1 MPILN
6 DEVYTGERK
15 FKLTIRDPINAEIG
29 DGSGQATILDDE
41 PQPLIAHFTNMPSGN
56 HGETSFTFNISF
68 NQDVATQYLVMQN
81 DAMTVTNGEITR
93 AERIDGSRD
102 FWRITVQPD
111 GGADVTVLL
120 PATVSCSDTGAI
132 CTRDSHATP
141 LSNSVTHT
149 FPGTQLNAKFT
160 GLDDYHDGSTPFN
173 FTLGFSE
180 EVDTTAAEIRDH
192 ALTITGGT
200 FKTVVQK
207 DDDSTR
213 RWEVTVKPAGVDDI
227 EVSIA
232 GAIDCATD
240 GHICTSEG
248 ELLAQAVTQY
258 STGPELISVSD
269 ATVREAD
276 GAELVFTVSIPE
288 VWFGPDITVDYAT
301 SHGTATADDYT
312 PTSGTLDFRW
322 HKSLIV
328 TVPVLTDT
336 ITEDAETITLT
347 LSNPVNVVIADGE
360 ATGTIQDAE
369 PVAARP
375 PDSQPTGL
383 PVITGAF
390 RADEPLTADTSA
402 IIDANGL
409 DEVSYSYQWIMS
421 TNGSDADLS
430 GATASTYTPNN
441 DQVGNTFK
449 VRVSF
454 TDDDDYAHT
463 LTSEATI
470 PLTQPTDTIV
480 WSADMLVVEYSSI
493 SIGAASADLFTNI
506 GGTRS
511 LSIQSLW
518 SYVPDQDLRLA
529 FNEALDDAD
538 DLSLIVGELQLEFP
552 PNSSGNGSFKW
563 TAVDVDWQDGQT
575 ITVRIVPTSSLQETP
590 TPNTAAAGQP
600 TITGTPQVGQVLTA
614 DTSQVT
620 DADGL
625 LTVSYLYQWIAD
637 DVDITNATGPTYTLS
652 SADQGKPVKVKV
664 SFNDD
669 RNNPETLTSI
679 ATEPV
684 AARPNTPANGAP
696 SMQGVLQDQGRLTA
710 DIAGIID
717 ADGLT
722 SATFAYQW
730 MRVDDG
736 SPSDIAGQT
745 GSTYSLTSSDV
756 GQRVQLQ
763 VTFTDDRGFSES
775 LTSAVTSR
783 VTDSSST
790 RKLLWLATIVPN
802 DQDSQITDYTYDG
815 STDAPVLS
823 PAAFT
828 ADQDSVQTIT
838 YLGASPGDATEFA
851 IDLSFQL
858 TNQQTSTWSLQ
869 ILGVELDF
877 RNATYATTSTSP
889 PAHRYQWDVT
899 EYATDTASL
908 PHDGDP
914 LTVSIQEAINLSAT
928 GQPTIGGTPEVG
940 QTLTADTSAITDGN
954 GISNV
959 SYEYQWTAGGTNID
973 GATNSSLTLT
983 SSQEGDT
990 IQVIV
995 TFDDDDGFSEIAT
1008 SEATTAVAVGTVVN
1022 SQPNGLPTISGTPQ
1036 VDETLTASTAAI
1048 SDEDGLA
1055 NVSYQYQWL
1064 RDDADIAGQTNSTYE
1079 LVSADEGKTIK
1090 VRVTFN
1096 DDAGNAESLTSTATT
1111 PVAAQPAETPAV
1123 LLTASFANVPADH
1136 NGSNFTFQ
1144 LIFSENVEAGYAR
1157 IRDHAFTVT
1166 GATIDSASRI
1176 TQGSNQ
1182 GWNVEVNPTGNEA
1195 ITITLPETTNC
1206 SNDEAICTDDERMLS
1221 HSTEERVEGP
1231 PAISVSDATVQEAE
1245 GATLEFSVTLSHA
1258 SSRTVTVSYAT
1269 QDGTATAG
1277 PDYTATSATLT
1288 FNAGDLSQTVEV
1300 TVLTDSEDEGQET
1313 LTLTLYNPS
1322 QATLDD
1328 GTGTGTIE
1336 NGESSSG
1343 TQEDPPA
1350 ETPAVLL
1357 TASFD
1362 NMPATHNGSE
1372 FTFDL
1377 AFSEDFPLSYVT
1389 LRDDA
1394 FTVDGGN
1401 VENAQ
1406 RKVPGSNQTWTITV
1420 KPLGAG
1426 TISITLPETTD
1437 CNATGAICTDDDRKL
1452 SHTNVATITGPG

>member
-1 MPILN
+1 MELQSLNVSDLTITEGEGATAEFTVWLSGEVTAPVLAHYATQDGSAKAGEHYTAASGTLVIPHGATSTTVSVPILN

-15 FKLTIRDPINAEIG
+15 FKLTIRDPINAEIR

-56 HGETSFTFNISF
+56 HGESSFSFNISF

-269 ATVREAD
+269 ATVQEAD

-454 TDDDDYAHT
+454 TDDDSYAHT

-470 PLTQPTDTIV
+470 PLTQPTDPIV

-538 DLSLIVGELQLEFP
+538 DLSLIVGDLQLEFP
-552 PNSSGNGSFKW
+552 SGSSGNGSFKW
-563 TAVDVDWQDGQT
+563 TGLDLDWQDSET
-575 ITVRIVPTSSLQETP
+575 IAVSIVPTSTLAET
-590 TPNTAAAGQP
+590 TVPNTAAAGQP

-620 DADGL
+620 DVDGL
-625 LTVSYLYQWIAD
+625 LSVSYLYQWTAG
-637 DVDITNATGPTYTLS
+637 DVNILSATRQSYTLDDS
-652 SADQGKPVKVKV
+652 DLAKTIKVTV

-669 RNNPETLTSI
+669 RSNPETLTSA
-679 ATEPV
+679 ATDPV
-684 AARPNTPANGAP
+684 AARPNTAAGGAP
-696 SMQGVLQDQGRLTA
+696 SIQGVLQDQRRLTA
-710 DIAGIID
+710 DTAGITD

-722 SATFAYQW
+722 NATFAYQW
-730 MRVDDG
+730 IRVRRR
-736 SPSDIAGQT
+736 
-745 GSTYSLTSSDV
+745 L
-756 GQRVQLQ
+756 
-763 VTFTDDRGFSES
+763 
-775 LTSAVTSR
+775 
-783 VTDSSST
+783 
-790 RKLLWLATIVPN
+790 
-802 DQDSQITDYTYDG
+802 
-815 STDAPVLS
+815 
-823 PAAFT
+823 
-828 ADQDSVQTIT
+828 
-838 YLGASPGDATEFA
+838 
-851 IDLSFQL
+851 
-858 TNQQTSTWSLQ
+858 
-869 ILGVELDF
+869 
-877 RNATYATTSTSP
+877 
-889 PAHRYQWDVT
+889 
-899 EYATDTASL
+899 
-908 PHDGDP
+908 
-914 LTVSIQEAINLSAT
+914 
-928 GQPTIGGTPEVG
+928 TIGHHRPDWIH
-940 QTLTADTSAITDGN
+940 LLP
-954 GISNV
+954 NV
-959 SYEYQWTAGGTNID
+959 
-973 GATNSSLTLT
+973 
-983 SSQEGDT
+983 
-990 IQVIV
+990 V
-995 TFDDDDGFSEIAT
+995 
-1008 SEATTAVAVGTVVN
+1008 
-1022 SQPNGLPTISGTPQ
+1022 
-1036 VDETLTASTAAI
+1036 
-1048 SDEDGLA
+1048 
-1055 NVSYQYQWL
+1055 
-1064 RDDADIAGQTNSTYE
+1064 
-1079 LVSADEGKTIK
+1079 
-1090 VRVTFN
+1090 
-1096 DDAGNAESLTSTATT
+1096 
-1111 PVAAQPAETPAV
+1111 
-1123 LLTASFANVPADH
+1123 
-1136 NGSNFTFQ
+1136 
-1144 LIFSENVEAGYAR
+1144 
-1157 IRDHAFTVT
+1157 
-1166 GATIDSASRI
+1166 
-1176 TQGSNQ
+1176 
-1182 GWNVEVNPTGNEA
+1182 
-1195 ITITLPETTNC
+1195 
-1206 SNDEAICTDDERMLS
+1206 
-1221 HSTEERVEGP
+1221 
-1231 PAISVSDATVQEAE
+1231 
-1245 GATLEFSVTLSHA
+1245 
-1258 SSRTVTVSYAT
+1258 
-1269 QDGTATAG
+1269 
-1277 PDYTATSATLT
+1277 
-1288 FNAGDLSQTVEV
+1288 
-1300 TVLTDSEDEGQET
+1300 
-1313 LTLTLYNPS
+1313 
-1322 QATLDD
+1322 
-1328 GTGTGTIE
+1328 
-1336 NGESSSG
+1336 
-1343 TQEDPPA
+1343 
-1350 ETPAVLL
+1350 
-1357 TASFD
+1357 
-1362 NMPATHNGSE
+1362 
-1372 FTFDL
+1372 
-1377 AFSEDFPLSYVT
+1377 
-1389 LRDDA
+1389 
-1394 FTVDGGN
+1394 
-1401 VENAQ
+1401 
-1406 RKVPGSNQTWTITV
+1406 
-1420 KPLGAG
+1420 
-1426 TISITLPETTD
+1426 
-1437 CNATGAICTDDDRKL
+1437 
-1452 SHTNVATITGPG
+1452 